1 MKMINKGF
9 HSDKKEDKQLI
20 MKDSLATNLRDFKKI
35 FDKWKVKAEDSHK
48 AEHSPYTQ
56 VRF

>member
-35 FDKWKVKAEDSHK
+35 FDKWKVKAD
-48 AEHSPYTQ
+48 T
-56 VRF
+56 